1 MDNMLQQSVFQILSN
16 WKGSESLKELFW
28 QQLNYDRLNQPL
40 PQHDFPKAADN
51 ALADAPL
58 LFAFSNDFHI
68 LYCRLS
74 SEDKLRLTDERAVV
88 NHLLQKH
95 PYALFVFSDRS
106 QTNWHFVNVKEGAAE
121 TEETGKRKRRLF
133 RRIAVGPYERLRT
146 AAERIAMLD
155 VESIQPTLF
164 GISPLDIQQRH
175 DEAFDV
181 EAVTKAFLDNYLH
194 LFDNVQTI
202 LRKQTNDAKWAHDY
216 ALQLLNRLMFLYFI
230 QRKRWLGDNPDFICD
245 FWEAYKES
253 RQPKDTFFSNWL
265 SPLFFEAFNNKFQ
278 AGRIDRQHLPTEIRK
293 ALALA
298 PYLNGGLFTPNELDD
313 KYSFTVPDAVF
324 EMLFDRFNWQTPGFL
339 ERYNFT
345 IREDSPFDQEVAV
358 DPEMIGKVYE
368 SLVNITSKG
377 IEEED
382 SRGTAGIFYTPRIEI
397 DLMCRLA
404 LVDWLANHLGEEHK
418 REHGCEADVKP
429 ILYEA
434 LFAYEPDEKQ
444 NADSALSRNDLFK
457 ELNNLLR
464 DVTVLDPACGS
475 GSFLVGMLTVLDD
488 LQERTN
494 KQLCIEEDVYDRRK
508 RIIGQSLY
516 GVDVMPWA
524 VHVAELRL
532 WLQLMIETEIH
543 PSQLKFR
550 PLLPNLSFKIRSGD
564 SLVQEVGGINLSL
577 HRTHLDITKE
587 LKARLTRFKGEK
599 LKFYNNA
606 PDAGFR
612 SEESLK
618 QEELAL
624 FNDILFVKQHAL
636 ENEIKRLTIK
646 IESPQERQMVLLRE
660 MEQEQV
666 VQMELQAEE
675 LKRQR
680 EERQQELEQVQ
691 KTRDALRANQNVPFV
706 WDIAFVEIFEGDKK
720 GFDIVIGNPPYVRQ
734 EVIAPPTLRES
745 DYTVSEWRDLKKE
758 YKDKLQLSVATT
770 YPKFFDYKQAT
781 GKFRNLDAKSDLYVY
796 FYLHGLSLLNPKGSF
811 CFITSNSWLDVGYGK
826 DLQEFLLKHSH
837 VKVILDNQAKRSFA
851 QADVNTIIALLS
863 SPDDKRQWGFDK
875 TARFVMFKVPFEDI
889 LSPVIFQEIEE
900 STERMIRPEFRV
912 CALRQRELYEE
923 GLPTSD
929 EEGRKRIATAHYE
942 GNKWGGKYL
951 RAPDIFFAILEK
963 GKGKLVRLGDIAEVR
978 RGFTTG
984 ANEFFYLDEEKIA
997 EWGIEEE
1004 FLNPVIFSLKE
1015 LTCIEDDLSNLQKQ
1029 VFKCHLSKNEL
1040 RGTNAL
1046 EYIEWGEKQGFHK
1059 RPTCLSRSLWYS
1071 LAEGWKSAPYIFPAK
1086 VGERMLVLNNL
1097 KGVFEDKKLYGIT
1110 PHDMGESWFFA
1121 ALLNSTVVRF
1131 YMDLTCRQLTGA
1143 QAIADID
1150 VQVVENILVPNPE
1163 LLSVS
1168 REAFKNAYNQIK
1180 QRPIEQRIAKEVN
1193 MPDRRAL
1200 DDVVFDV
1207 LGLTSGEREAVHE
1220 AVVELVRR
1228 RLEKAKSV

>member
-1 MDNMLQQSVFQILSN
+1 MDNSLQHSVFQILSN

-40 PQHDFPKAADN
+40 PRRDFPKAADD
-51 ALADAPL
+51 ALAEDPL
-58 LFAFSNDFHI
+58 LFAESSDFHI
-68 LYCRLS
+68 LYCRLAS
-74 SEDKLRLTDERAVV
+74 DRLRLTDERAVV
-88 NHLLQKH
+88 NRLLLEH
-95 PYALFVFSDRS
+95 PYALFVFSDQS
-106 QTNWHFVNVKEGAAE
+106 QTNWHLVNVKEGFAQP
-121 TEETGKRKRRLF
+121 EETGKRRRRLF
-133 RRIAVGPYERLRT
+133 RRIAVGPEERLRT
-146 AAERIAMLD
+146 AAERIALLD
-155 VESIQPTLF
+155 VESIQPTLL
-164 GISPLDIQQRH
+164 GISPLEIQQRH
-175 DEAFDV
+175 DEAFNV
-181 EAVTKAFLDNYLH
+181 EAVTKAFFNDYRYL
-194 LFDNVQTI
+194 FANVQTL
-202 LRKQTNDAKWAHDY
+202 LRKPTNDAQWAHDY
-216 ALQLLNRLMFLYFI
+216 SLQLLNRLMFLYFI
-230 QRKRWLGDNPDFICD
+230 QRKRWLGGNPDFICD

-265 SPLFFEAFNNKFQ
+265 SPLFFEAFNNKYQ
-278 AGRIDRQHLPTEIRK
+278 AGRADRQHFPPEIRS
-293 ALALA
+293 ALAFA
-298 PYLNGGLFTPNELDD
+298 PYLNGGLFTENELDD
-313 KYSFTVPDAVF
+313 KYSFAVPDSVF
-324 EMLFDRFNWQTPGFL
+324 EMLFDRFNGQTPGFL

-368 SLVNITSKG
+368 SLVNLTSEG

-382 SRGTAGIFYTPRIEI
+382 RRGTAGIFYTPRIEI

-404 LVDWLANHLGEEHK
+404 LVDCLTNHLGEQH
-418 REHGCEADVKP
+418 KP

-434 LFAYEPDEKQ
+434 IFAYEPDEKQ
-444 NADSALSRNDLFK
+444 NADSALSRSDLFK

-464 DVTVLDPACGS
+464 DITVLDPACGS

-488 LQERTN
+488 LQERVN
-494 KQLCIEEDVYDRRK
+494 RQLGNNEEAYDRRK

-532 WLQLMIETEIH
+532 WLQLMVETELH

-550 PLLPNLSFKIRSGD
+550 PLLPNLSFKIRPGD

-577 HRTHLDITKE
+577 HHTHLDIPRE
-587 LKARLTRFKGEK
+587 LKGKLTQFKGEK
-599 LKFYNNA
+599 LKFYNSA
-606 PDAGFR
+606 SDARFR
-612 SEESLK
+612 SEEALK
-618 QEELAL
+618 KEELSL
-624 FNDILFVKQHAL
+624 FSDILFAKQHAID
-636 ENEIKRLTIK
+636 NRIKWIRRT
-646 IESPQERQMVLLRE
+646 
-660 MEQEQV
+660 
-666 VQMELQAEE
+666 
-675 LKRQR
+675 
-680 EERQQELEQVQ
+680 LEQTQTNILGEETRAVDD
-691 KTRDALRANQNVPFV
+691 KTAFALETEMTDLEAEAAQVAKARNALVAQDLSMSVAKDSILAQGAPFA

-734 EVIAPPTLRES
+734 EIIAPPILRES
-745 DYTVSEWRDLKKE
+745 GYTASEWRAKKKE

-826 DLQEFLLKHSH
+826 DVQEFLLKHSH

-863 SPDDKRQWGFDK
+863 PSDDKRQWGFDK

-900 STERMIRPEFRV
+900 ATERMSRREFRV
-912 CALRQRELYEE
+912 CTLRQRELYEE

-929 EEGRKRIATAHYE
+929 EEGRKRTTTARYE

-951 RAPDIFFAILEK
+951 RAPDIFFRILEK
-963 GKGKLVRLGDIAEVR
+963 GKGKLVRLDDIAEVR

-1004 FLNPVIFSLKE
+1004 FLKPVIFSLKE

-1207 LGLTSGEREAVHE
+1207 LGLTAGEREAVHE

>member
-1 MDNMLQQSVFQILSN
+1 MCDDHYGQRP
-16 WKGSESLKELFW
+16 E
-28 QQLNYDRLNQPL
+28 
-40 PQHDFPKAADN
+40 H
-51 ALADAPL
+51 
-58 LFAFSNDFHI
+58 
-68 LYCRLS
+68 
-74 SEDKLRLTDERAVV
+74 
-88 NHLLQKH
+88 H
-95 PYALFVFSDRS
+95 PR
-106 QTNWHFVNVKEGAAE
+106 
-121 TEETGKRKRRLF
+121 
-133 RRIAVGPYERLRT
+133 
-146 AAERIAMLD
+146 
-155 VESIQPTLF
+155 
-164 GISPLDIQQRH
+164 
-175 DEAFDV
+175 
-181 EAVTKAFLDNYLH
+181 
-194 LFDNVQTI
+194 
-202 LRKQTNDAKWAHDY
+202 
-216 ALQLLNRLMFLYFI
+216 
-230 QRKRWLGDNPDFICD
+230 
-245 FWEAYKES
+245 
-253 RQPKDTFFSNWL
+253 
-265 SPLFFEAFNNKFQ
+265 
-278 AGRIDRQHLPTEIRK
+278 
-293 ALALA
+293 
-298 PYLNGGLFTPNELDD
+298 
-313 KYSFTVPDAVF
+313 
-324 EMLFDRFNWQTPGFL
+324 
-339 ERYNFT
+339 
-345 IREDSPFDQEVAV
+345 
-358 DPEMIGKVYE
+358 
-368 SLVNITSKG
+368 
-377 IEEED
+377 
-382 SRGTAGIFYTPRIEI
+382 
-397 DLMCRLA
+397 
-404 LVDWLANHLGEEHK
+404 
-418 REHGCEADVKP
+418 
-429 ILYEA
+429 
-434 LFAYEPDEKQ
+434 PDE
-444 NADSALSRNDLFK
+444 SA
-457 ELNNLLR
+457 
-464 DVTVLDPACGS
+464 
-475 GSFLVGMLTVLDD
+475 
-488 LQERTN
+488 
-494 KQLCIEEDVYDRRK
+494 RRK
-508 RIIGQSLY
+508 C
-516 GVDVMPWA
+516 
-524 VHVAELRL
+524 
-532 WLQLMIETEIH
+532 
-543 PSQLKFR
+543 
-550 PLLPNLSFKIRSGD
+550 
-564 SLVQEVGGINLSL
+564 
-577 HRTHLDITKE
+577 
-587 LKARLTRFKGEK
+587 
-599 LKFYNNA
+599 
-606 PDAGFR
+606 
-612 SEESLK
+612 
-618 QEELAL
+618 
-624 FNDILFVKQHAL
+624 
-636 ENEIKRLTIK
+636 
-646 IESPQERQMVLLRE
+646 
-660 MEQEQV
+660 
-666 VQMELQAEE
+666 
-675 LKRQR
+675 QR

-691 KTRDALRANQNVPFV
+691 KNRDALRANQNVPFV

-826 DLQEFLLKHSH
+826 DLQEFLLKHSR

-863 SPDDKRQWGFDK
+863 PPDDIRQWGFDK

-912 CALRQRELYEE
+912 CALRQRELYDE

-929 EEGRKRIATAHYE
+929 EEGRKRVSTAHYE

-951 RAPDIFFAILEK
+951 RAPDIFFTILEK

-984 ANEFFYLDEEKIA
+984 ANEFFYLDDEKIA
-997 EWGIEEE
+997 EWGIEGE
-1004 FLNPVIFSLKE
+1004 FLKPVIFSLKE

-1207 LGLTSGEREAVHE
+1207 LGLTAGEREAVYE
-1220 AVVELVRR
+1220 AVVELVKR
-1228 RLEKAKSV
+1228 RLEKALSV